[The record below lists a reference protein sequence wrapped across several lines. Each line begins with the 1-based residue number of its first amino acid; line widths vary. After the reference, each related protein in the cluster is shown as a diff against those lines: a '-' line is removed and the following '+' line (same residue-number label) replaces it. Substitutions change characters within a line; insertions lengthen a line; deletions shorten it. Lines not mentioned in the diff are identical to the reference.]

1 VGRTEVD
8 SQSGR
13 GQRICEDLYVT
24 GTGFKNYL
32 TLMMMMIIIIITMAK
47 MIMVI
52 MMTMMMIYLFR
63 AADNDMS
70 ISELHMEN
78 KVNRLN
84 KIFQSMHKP
93 VKA

>member
-1 VGRTEVD
+1 VGSTDVG

-13 GQRICEDLYVT
+13 GERICEDLYVT

-32 TLMMMMIIIIITMAK
+32 TLMMMIIIIITLTK

-52 MMTMMMIYLFR
+52 MMTMMTIHLFL

-78 KVNRLN
+78 KWNHL
-84 KIFQSMHKP
+84 KKLFQSTHKL